1 MLAGLEPG
9 RAQVQILHDHDPCC
23 FRAEGR
29 HPSIRAYNSWVQSVL
44 AATDAGGGVMRTAVT
59 AGNFHEVN
67 FRDKVIVASVVEA
80 FRAQGGRTVPDN
92 VKQLPFD
99 IL

>member
-1 MLAGLEPG
+1 MQRDSGLSQLTRTHTPMQ
-9 RAQVQILHDHDPCC
+9 R
-23 FRAEGR
+23 
-29 HPSIRAYNSWVQSVL
+29 VL
-44 AATDAGGGVMRTAVT
+44 AATDGGGGVMRTAVT

-80 FRAQGGRTVPDN
+80 FRAQGGRTIPDN
-92 VKQLPFD
+92 VEQLPFD